1 MHEIDFI
8 ISLDNNLYN
17 LYNNCL
23 YKLCLTKL
31 RKIAKLKLLKDIN
44 YNFKNISRYRFLHV
58 LEKNIFKYILIY

>member
-8 ISLDNNLYN
+8 ISLDIN

-31 RKIAKLKLLKDIN
+31 RKIAKLKLFLKDIN
-44 YNFKNISRYRFLHV
+44 YFKNISRYRFLHV
-58 LEKNIFKYILIY
+58 LEKNIFKYILI